1 MATLANTNVTGYL
14 SPNGEEPFAFGQSG
28 LMIETFRISGAG
40 AGAVGDTAALTP
52 KYIKKVKSVVS
63 GQAATSN
70 PTTTGPTNVT
80 LTLTASIATN
90 VTFDAWI
97 IGNRE

>member
-1 MATLANTNVTGYL
+1 MATLASTNVTGNL

-28 LMIETFRISGAG
+28 LMIETFRCAG
-40 AGAVGDTAALTP
+40 GAVGDTVALTP
-52 KYIKKVKSVVS
+52 KYVKKVKSVVS
-63 GQAATSN
+63 GQAASSN

-80 LTLTASIATN
+80 LTLLASAATS